1 MTQRRITI
9 NNSRSLRHYPCHQN
23 KHNSHS
29 FIVWYYQLQHQQH
42 DFRLRVNRRNQKD
55 NKKKTLE
62 THGIF
67 QLHSSNCPISD
78 WNRIYCTSPF
88 VRQTQSTSTC
98 CWVSFYQTNSC
109 LSTHREWYSTL
120 RVHTHTH
127 VVVAC
132 CPSIAYT
139 RSLALFYFYYSAL
152 STMKFKIRHMIE
164 LISEYS
170 HQLLVI

>member
-109 LSTHREWYSTL
+109 LSTHRMIIHFA
-120 RVHTHTH
+120 RPHTHTRCRCMLPKH
-127 VVVAC
+127 C
-132 CPSIAYT
+132 LHSLPSVI
-139 RSLALFYFYYSAL
+139 LF
-152 STMKFKIRHMIE
+152 
-164 LISEYS
+164 
-170 HQLLVI
+170 LLFSIVNDEVQDPPYDWTN